1 MKALVAHAARG
12 SARRRPTRA
21 QPAVAWRS
29 VGLFRRKP
37 MTRAETVAAADHARS
52 RGRVK
57 KAVALY
63 QEALRAD
70 PDDPTV
76 NTRIAPLLA
85 KLGDADGG
93 ARAYRKAA
101 EAHLKKGFLDRA
113 SGVVT
118 AAAGTFPLDAGFR
131 LESARLNLERGRRQ
145 DAVNGLVDGGRALRR
160 ARRLDAAGSLLRRA
174 LEIEPRHVEA
184 TLALAPVLAGSGSAA
199 EARALI
205 AALERTAR
213 GRDLARVRWASFRL
227 RPTPAGFFRWL
238 AAALRR

>member
-1 MKALVAHAARG
+1 MKALAAHATRG
-12 SARRRPTRA
+12 FRTTRTRRAPA
-21 QPAVAWRS
+21 ALAWPAV
-29 VGLFRRKP
+29 GFFRRKP
-37 MTRAETVAAADHARS
+37 MTRAETVAAADQARA

-63 QEALRAD
+63 QEALRTD

-93 ARAYRKAA
+93 TRAYRKAA
-101 EAHLKKGFLDRA
+101 EVHLKKGFLDRA
-113 SGVVT
+113 SAVVT
-118 AAAGTFPLDAGFR
+118 AAAGTFPHDAGFR
-131 LESARLNLERGRRQ
+131 LEGARINLSRGRRQ

-184 TLALAPVLAGSGSAA
+184 TLALAPVLAASGSAA
-199 EARALI
+199 EARTML

-213 GRDLARVRWASFRL
+213 GRDVARVRWVTFRL
-227 RPTPAGFFRWL
+227 RPSPVAFFRWL